1 MPFVMTTATCPPSR
15 AGNQFARNSL
25 TLSLDIL
32 ITIYT
37 MSKNITQN
45 KTEFIQFRLDRDSK
59 ITAKALA
66 EKYFD
71 GKMSAMFRYMLNNT
85 DLTKMYNTTEANG
98 FDRSCNAT
106 FAGGSSTQEVVD
118 WLRSVYEE
126 YKTENRELSAIGN
139 NINQIAHH
147 VNANAMTYPN
157 PLTRQVADDLGQ
169 ATSDLSSLRSQS
181 ADRWKKVKSAINH
194 QND

>member
-1 MPFVMTTATCPPSR
+1 
-15 AGNQFARNSL
+15 
-25 TLSLDIL
+25 
-32 ITIYT
+32 

-59 ITAKALA
+59 FTAKALA

-106 FAGGSSTQEVVD
+106 FAGGSSTG
-118 WLRSVYEE
+118 SG
-126 YKTENRELSAIGN
+126 LSMKSTRQRIGN
-139 NINQIAHH
+139 C
-147 VNANAMTYPN
+147 P
-157 PLTRQVADDLGQ
+157 PLGTI
-169 ATSDLSSLRSQS
+169 SIRSPIMS
-181 ADRWKKVKSAINH
+181 MPTP
-194 QND
+194 

>member
-66 EKYFD
+66 EKY
-71 GKMSAMFRYMLNNT
+71 STCTVENLN
-85 DLTKMYNTTEANG
+85 A
-98 FDRSCNAT
+98 
-106 FAGGSSTQEVVD
+106 
-118 WLRSVYEE
+118 
-126 YKTENRELSAIGN
+126 AIS
-139 NINQIAHH
+139 NISPHF
-147 VNANAMTYPN
+147 
-157 PLTRQVADDLGQ
+157 PL
-169 ATSDLSSLRSQS
+169 
-181 ADRWKKVKSAINH
+181 
-194 QND
+194 

>member
-1 MPFVMTTATCPPSR
+1 MPFVMTTATCPPLR
-15 AGNQFARNSL
+15 DGNQLARNSL

-32 ITIYT
+32 ITYLA

-66 EKYFD
+66 DKYFD

-85 DLTKMYNTTEANG
+85 DLTNMYNTAEANG
-98 FDRSCNAT
+98 FDRSCNT
-106 FAGGSSTQEVVD
+106 PFAGGSSTREVID
-118 WLRSVYEE
+118 LLRSVYDE
-126 YKTENRELSAIGN
+126 YKAENRELSAIGN

-157 PLTRQVADDLGQ
+157 PLTRQVADDLGR
-169 ATSDLSSLRSQS
+169 AASDLSSLRSQS

-194 QND
+194 PTD

>member
-1 MPFVMTTATCPPSR
+1 
-15 AGNQFARNSL
+15 
-25 TLSLDIL
+25 
-32 ITIYT
+32 
-37 MSKNITQN
+37 MSKNTTQN

-66 EKYFD
+66 DKYFD

-85 DLTKMYNTTEANG
+85 DLTKMYNTAEANG
-98 FDRSCNAT
+98 FDRCCNAT
-106 FAGGSSTQEVVD
+106 FAGESSPQEVVD
-118 WLRSVYEE
+118 WLRSVYGE
-126 YKTENRELSAIGN
+126 YKAENRELSAIGN

-147 VNANAMTYPN
+147 VNANAMAYPN
-157 PLTRQVADDLGQ
+157 PLTRQVADDLRR

-194 QND
+194 QTD

>member
-1 MPFVMTTATCPPSR
+1 
-15 AGNQFARNSL
+15 
-25 TLSLDIL
+25 
-32 ITIYT
+32 

-106 FAGGSSTQEVVD
+106 FAGGSS
-118 WLRSVYEE
+118 
-126 YKTENRELSAIGN
+126 LSAIGN

-157 PLTRQVADDLGQ
+157 PLTRQVADDL
-169 ATSDLSSLRSQS
+169 ARAASDLSSLRSQS
-181 ADRWKKVKSAINH
+181 ADRWKKVKSVINH
-194 QND
+194 PTD

>member
-1 MPFVMTTATCPPSR
+1 MIKEYV
-15 AGNQFARNSL
+15 
-25 TLSLDIL
+25 
-32 ITIYT
+32 
-37 MSKNITQN
+37 QN
-45 KTEFIQFRLDRDSK
+45 KTELIQFRLDKGSK
-59 ITAKALA
+59 TLARALA
-66 EKYFD
+66 EKHFC

-85 DLTKMYNTTEANG
+85 DLTKMYNTAEANG

-118 WLRSVYEE
+118 WLRSVYDE
-126 YKTENRELSAIGN
+126 YKAENRELSAIGN

-157 PLTRQVADDLGQ
+157 PLTRQVVDDLGR
-169 ATSDLSSLRSQS
+169 ATSNLSSLRSQS

-194 QND
+194 QTA